1 MKKVLIEYQG
11 NDYELKPLTI
21 ETWNAVQIAGDL
33 QEGYEFIVN
42 LISMMTGIS
51 QEDVLKAKRKEI
63 DKAFQ
68 YVQEY
73 ITQKENKFYSEFEFD
88 GKKYKFIDLENITF
102 GEFIDLDTFL
112 QKSEVER
119 KKELN
124 LLMALLYRETDDN
137 GVIRPY
143 NAIEVKARAESFKN
157 LDMKYVQGALLFFST
172 FVSILRRNTRL
183 SSTKKMLNKVRWMT
197 LRSFLNFGVG
207 TGRLYYWL
215 KKTFLKLTKWL
226 RNHFLFV
233 LIC

>member
-73 ITQKENKFYSEFEFD
+73 ITQKENRFYSDFEFQ
-88 GKKYKFIDLENITF
+88 GKKYKFIDLDNLTF

-124 LLMALLYRETDDN
+124 LLMALLYRETDDK

-143 NAIEVKARAESFKN
+143 NGLEVKERAESFKN

-172 FVSILRRNTRL
+172 FVSILRKNTHL
-183 SSTKKMLNKVRWMT
+183 SSTSKMILKVRLMI

-207 TGRLYYWL
+207 MGRLYYSL

-226 RNHFLFV
+226 KNHFLSV
-233 LIC
+233 